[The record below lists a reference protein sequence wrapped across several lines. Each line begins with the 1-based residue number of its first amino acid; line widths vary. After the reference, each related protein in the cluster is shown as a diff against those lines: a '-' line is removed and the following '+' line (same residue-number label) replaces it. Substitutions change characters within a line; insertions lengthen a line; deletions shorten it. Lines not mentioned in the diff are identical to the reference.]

1 VYLLPKAGLEKPDII
16 IDRAELDAAAN
27 KVILEVENQGNNF
40 GRVMETQLV
49 YSKKKQDAPGFPVF
63 PHSKRIL
70 EIPLTEKAE
79 GENVPVE
86 VSMQFQKFKIE
97 QKLQRARTGEAVT
110 AAVATL
116 PAPSAVIAPAHP
128 NDRIP

>member
-1 VYLLPKAGLEKPDII
+1 
-16 IDRAELDAAAN
+16 
-27 KVILEVENQGNNF
+27 
-40 GRVMETQLV
+40 METQLV

-97 QKLQRARTGEAVT
+97 QKLQRVRTGEAVT
-110 AAVATL
+110 AAVA
-116 PAPSAVIAPAHP
+116 PPPGSSAANAPAHP

>member
-1 VYLLPKAGLEKPDII
+1 
-16 IDRAELDAAAN
+16 
-27 KVILEVENQGNNF
+27 
-40 GRVMETQLV
+40 M
-49 YSKKKQDAPGFPVF
+49 F

-110 AAVATL
+110 AAVATPPGFL
-116 PAPSAVIAPAHP
+116 GGECADASL